1 MQSQNRDPNL
11 SNYFHIFQTL
21 WLYFR
26 EKQVQNL
33 VFDQH
38 KVRKIGLE

>member
-11 SNYFHIFQTL
+11 FLDFHIFQTL